1 MEADQAVK
9 FIERM
14 FSHAAHGPH
23 GDPCD
28 PAV

>member
-14 FSHAAHGPH
+14 FSHAASRPH

-28 PAV
+28 PAL